1 MTIEKMRE
9 DDSSEGVSRRDFM
22 RNALVGAVGA
32 VALVGLDKKEAQAI
46 ESLKESNP
54 AASSST
60 VQASASTVKP
70 AAMKLEDVLRV
81 ARERLYPWCRVCPE
95 CDGVACSGEVPG
107 MGGIGSGKSFKN
119 NYAALQRIELNMRT
133 FHDIKK
139 VDTSVTLFGE
149 KIALPVM
156 SGATGGVTY
165 NMGLKGK
172 MTDDEYIDALLG
184 GCRLGGTLGWAAD
197 GIGDPLETFMVR
209 LKAVKKYEGKAVV
222 TIKPK
227 TQEEI
232 IKRIHLVEES
242 GAVAFAIDIDSAGRA
257 ARALAGQTVEPKTVK
272 QLKEIARATKL
283 PFIIKGVMTV
293 DEAKMAVD
301 AGASGIVVSN
311 HGGRVLDHTPGV
323 ADVLPKIAADQKG
336 KIVIIA
342 DGCMKYGHDVIKMLA
357 LGADAVLA
365 GRHLLRGA
373 VGGGKEGVALML
385 NKMKSELIDAMV
397 LTGTASASK
406 VSRNVL
412 A

>member
-70 AAMKLEDVLRV
+70 AEMKLEDVLRV
-81 ARERLYPWCRVCPE
+81 AREKLYPRCRVCPE

-257 ARALAGQTVEPKTVK
+257 ARALPGQTVEPKTVK

-397 LTGTASASK
+397 LTGTASASR